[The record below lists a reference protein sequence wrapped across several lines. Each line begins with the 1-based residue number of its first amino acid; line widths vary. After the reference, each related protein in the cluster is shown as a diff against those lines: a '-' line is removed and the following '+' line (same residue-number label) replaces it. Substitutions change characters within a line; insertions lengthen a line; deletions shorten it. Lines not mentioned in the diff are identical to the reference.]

1 MKIVIVGGGITGWLS
16 ALVFSN
22 KQPNHQYVIIESPD
36 VNTIG
41 VGEGTTGLF
50 NETIF
55 KFPSVNPQEF
65 LRETKAT
72 PKIGIE
78 FNNWSKKGSTFFNP
92 LDGTLTGTQN
102 FDSYIYYTYI
112 KNNSLDTSSLHGFIK
127 RNNKTPFYTEG
138 GYLRAYNTAVH
149 LDNNLT
155 IQYLKK
161 KTLGNNNIAFI
172 SDTVTKIKRD
182 ETGKVKKIICKKNNV
197 NGDIFIDCTGYK
209 RIFSEDSD
217 WISFKDNL
225 PMNSVT
231 TFVRKHSGNVDCV
244 TKATAL
250 SSGWCWE
257 IPTQERVGCGYVHCD
272 RFINQEDVEKEIKLN
287 YPDAKIKKSF
297 KFDSGKLKKSWNH
310 NVISLGLA
318 YHFLEPLQATNI
330 HLTIV
335 QLNVLCEKYLRNSPD
350 KTLNMHMISSYNRH
364 IDSLIENYRNFI
376 NIHYSGKR
384 CDTDFWKQIST
395 GKHLTDFSK
404 EIIGILKVR
413 GLFYNDL
420 PLMLGGTGVG
430 LWGHTLLGLNLI
442 SEDDCVSFLSEDNYL
457 NMARDADL
465 RMKGMQ
471 SQIKFLSYK
480 ELIDIL

>member
-55 KFPSVNPQEF
+55 KFDSVNPQEF

-161 KTLGNNNIAFI
+161 KTLGNNNIALI
-172 SDTVTKIKRD
+172 SDTVTKIERD

-209 RIFSEDSD
+209 RIFSKDSD
-217 WISFKDNL
+217 WISFK
-225 PMNSVT
+225 
-231 TFVRKHSGNVDCV
+231 
-244 TKATAL
+244 
-250 SSGWCWE
+250 
-257 IPTQERVGCGYVHCD
+257 
-272 RFINQEDVEKEIKLN
+272 
-287 YPDAKIKKSF
+287 
-297 KFDSGKLKKSWNH
+297 
-310 NVISLGLA
+310 
-318 YHFLEPLQATNI
+318 NI
-330 HLTIV
+330 
-335 QLNVLCEKYLRNSPD
+335 
-350 KTLNMHMISSYNRH
+350 
-364 IDSLIENYRNFI
+364 
-376 NIHYSGKR
+376 
-384 CDTDFWKQIST
+384 
-395 GKHLTDFSK
+395 
-404 EIIGILKVR
+404 
-413 GLFYNDL
+413 
-420 PLMLGGTGVG
+420 
-430 LWGHTLLGLNLI
+430 
-442 SEDDCVSFLSEDNYL
+442 
-457 NMARDADL
+457 
-465 RMKGMQ
+465 
-471 SQIKFLSYK
+471 
-480 ELIDIL
+480 